1 MSNRSNLTRRFLAA
15 FLAVS
20 LLFAGCAAKQEEP
33 QQKQYKATYLTVF
46 DTVTIMLGYA
56 EDEDAFY
63 RVTDGLIDELTEYHQ
78 LFDIY
83 KTYDGIN
90 NLKTVNDNAGIAPV
104 KVDQRIIALLTEC
117 RELYNATGGAVNV
130 AMGSVLRLWH
140 NEREW
145 GIDDPENARL
155 PDADKLREASE
166 HCSFDTVIIDE
177 QASTVYISDPKQRL
191 DVGAIAKGWS
201 AEQVSRHAPQGMLI
215 SVGGNIC
222 CTGAKPENGEPW
234 VVGIQDPDDSGK
246 YLHTLYVDG
255 GCVVTSGDYQ
265 RYYVVD
271 GKRYHHIIDPK
282 TLYPSEKWR
291 SVTICCADSGIG
303 DALSTALFVL
313 SKEEGEAL
321 LAQYDAQAMWV
332 DMEGNVTYSEGME
345 AMIKT

>member
-1 MSNRSNLTRRFLAA
+1 MSNRSNLTKRFLAVG
-15 FLAVS
+15 LTVI
-20 LLFAGCAAKQEEP
+20 LLFTGCASRKEP
-33 QQKQYKATYLTVF
+33 QQKQYRATYLTVF
-46 DTVTIMLGYA
+46 DTVTTMLGYA
-56 EDEDAFY
+56 EDEDAF
-63 RVTDGLIDELTEYHQ
+63 RKITDGLMEELTEYHQ

-83 KTYDGIN
+83 DEYEGIN

-104 KVDQRIIALLTEC
+104 KVDERIIALLTEC
-117 RELYNATGGAVNV
+117 RELYDATGGAVNV

-140 NEREW
+140 DERER
-145 GIDDPENARL
+145 GMDNPETASLPNEDRL
-155 PDADKLREASE
+155 KEAAE
-166 HCSFDTVIIDE
+166 HCSFDTIIIDE
-177 QASTVYISDPKQRL
+177 QASTVYISDPEQRL
-191 DVGAIAKGWS
+191 DVGAVAKGWA
-201 AEQVSRHAPQGMLI
+201 AEQISRGAPEGMLI

-234 VVGIQDPDDSGK
+234 VVGVQDPDGSSDQ

-271 GKRYHHIIDPK
+271 GKRYHHIIDPA
-282 TLYPSEKWR
+282 TLYPSTRWR

-321 LAQYDAQAMWV
+321 LARYDALAMWV
-332 DMEGNVTYSEGME
+332 DTEGNVTYSEGME